1 MYVHLV
7 LDEKIDDNTSF
18 FRSLSSV
25 TNGEGVKLKTIYAYD
40 SGPNLGPTWMT
51 LIQDLIEVIEGHYG
65 YKINLKELEEKQ

>member
-7 LDEKIDDNTSF
+7 LDEKTDDNTSF

-25 TNGEGVKLKTIYAYD
+25 TNEEGVKLKTIYAYD
-40 SGPNLGPTWMT
+40 SGDNLSPTWMT

-65 YKINLKELEEKQ
+65 YKFDLKELEEKQ